1 LRGATDGKA
10 GSEARLAMLASMVPA
25 PPARRFSALG
35 ALLACMLAMLPQPWV
50 AAAQPDAPQA
60 ELALVRQPAWH
71 EPGDR
76 LDIVVRIS
84 NRGAGPLDDFRLVV
98 GVEDRVSS
106 RSALHDSFTGGA
118 GPPPSSFPRFF
129 SGPVAAGQR
138 RIVSLRDRVTE
149 LDLLRLV
156 SDGGVYPL
164 SIRLEALTEDG
175 AVELDT
181 LNVPL
186 VYYPDEPQ
194 STLKLALLVPLN
206 EVPTQDPNG
215 AFRPDPL
222 TRALPL
228 EAAVSESGWL
238 TGLVDGLR
246 AGVRTGL
253 DVAVAPTPRLIEEI
267 AAMSDGYQ
275 DFEIAGAEAAA
286 SGPQQ
291 ARRWLASLRSLLR
304 SRKVQRV
311 LVPYAFPDLPLLERS
326 YGEFAGSEQVERQ
339 IAVGQR
345 TLVDLLD
352 TNFSRSWMLPP
363 AGRVDA
369 ATIDGLSLAG
379 VGHVFGSDDSF
390 RESAVDPRSGCP
402 EESQSFTCPVRIAT
416 ATGGMRGY
424 VSDPGLQERFAAL
437 AAPGE
442 DRLDLQRLIAET
454 AMIREEA
461 PTPTGRVVQAT
472 VPSLWRPRPG
482 VSRRLFEDLARAPW
496 LEPVTPR
503 RGLQVASEV
512 RARPVVDALPP
523 APEEPPAGYW
533 RDLASTDE
541 LTEHFAAI
549 EPPPALRQRLRRAI
563 LVAQSRSWWMAP
575 EAGLS
580 GGDFVS
586 ETADAVNREL
596 GKISFIGKS
605 EIVLTSREAP
615 IQLVLSNDT
624 GYPVTLGVDLYSE
637 KLEVDD
643 NSFNRSFDPGTRA
656 IEVDAV
662 AQTSGTF
669 PLNARI
675 VTPEISDERHQIDT
689 LQIQVRSTDYN
700 VIALGLT
707 IGALV
712 FLVVYYSIRALRRY
726 ERNRAAGPATS

>member
-1 LRGATDGKA
+1 
-10 GSEARLAMLASMVPA
+10 MLASMIPA
-25 PPARRFSALG
+25 PSARGVRAVG
-35 ALLACMLAMLPQPWV
+35 ALLMCLLAMPAAAPV
-50 AAAQPDAPQA
+50 AAAQADAPQA

-84 NRGAGPLDDFRLVV
+84 NRGPGPLDDFRLVV

-106 RSALHDSFTGGA
+106 RSALEDSFTGEA
-118 GPPPSSFPRFF
+118 GPPPSTFPRFF
-129 SGPVAAGQR
+129 SGPVPAGQR
-138 RIVSLRDRVTE
+138 RTVTLRDRVTE

-164 SIRLEALTEDG
+164 SIRLEALTEEG
-175 AVELDT
+175 AVQLDT

-194 STLKLALLVPLN
+194 STLKLALVVPLN

-215 AFRPDPL
+215 AFRPDPA
-222 TRALPL
+222 TGALPL

-246 AGVRTGL
+246 AGVRSGL

-275 DFEIAGAEAAA
+275 DFERARAEAAA

-311 LVPYAFPDLPLLERS
+311 LVPYAFPDLPLLERT

-339 IAVGQR
+339 IAMGQR
-345 TLVDLLD
+345 TLGDLLG

-369 ATIDGLSLAG
+369 ATVDGLSLAG

-416 ATGGMRGY
+416 ATGGLRGY
-424 VSDPGLQERFAAL
+424 ASDPGLQERFAAI
-437 AAPGE
+437 AERGE

-461 PTPTGRVVQAT
+461 PTPADRVVQAT
-472 VPSLWRPRPG
+472 LPSLWRPRPA

-512 RARPVVDALPP
+512 PRPVVDVLPP
-523 APEEPPAGYW
+523 APEEPAAGYW
-533 RDLASTDE
+533 RDLAATDE

-575 EAGLS
+575 GTGLT

-586 ETADAVNREL
+586 ETAGAVNREL

-605 EIVLTSREAP
+605 EIVLTSRQAP

-643 NSFNRSFDPGTRA
+643 NRFNRSFDPGTRA

-669 PLNARI
+669 PLNAHI
-675 VTPEISDERHQIDT
+675 VTPETGDERHQIDT
-689 LQIQVRSTDYN
+689 VQIQVRSTDYN

-712 FLVVYYSIRALRRY
+712 FLIVYYSIRALRRY

>member
-1 LRGATDGKA
+1 
-10 GSEARLAMLASMVPA
+10 MLAIL
-25 PPARRFSALG
+25 PPHA
-35 ALLACMLAMLPQPWV
+35 V
-50 AAAQPDAPQA
+50 AAAQPDVPQVA
-60 ELALVRQPAWH
+60 LALVRQPAWH

-84 NRGAGPLDDFRLVV
+84 NRGPGPLDDFRLVV

-106 RSALHDSFTGGA
+106 RSALVDSFTGEA

-129 SGPVAAGQR
+129 SGPVAAGQQR
-138 RIVSLRDRVTE
+138 TVTLRDRVTE

-186 VYYPDEPQ
+186 VYYPDDPQ

-215 AFRPDPL
+215 AFRPDPV
-222 TRALPL
+222 TGALPL
-228 EAAVSESGWL
+228 EGAVSESGWL

-246 AGVRTGL
+246 AGVRSGL

-275 DFEIAGAEAAA
+275 DFELVRAEAAA

-291 ARRWLASLRSLLR
+291 ARQWLASLRSLLS

-311 LVPYAFPDLPLLERS
+311 LVPYAFPDLPSLERS

-339 IAVGQR
+339 IVVGER
-345 TLVDLLD
+345 TLGDVLE

-369 ATIDGLSLAG
+369 ATVDGLSLAG

-390 RESAVDPRSGCP
+390 RESAADPRSGCP
-402 EESQSFTCPVRIAT
+402 ELSQTFTCPVRIGT
-416 ATGGMRGY
+416 STGGMRGY

-437 AAPGE
+437 AEPGE
-442 DRLDLQRLIAET
+442 ERLDLQRLIAET

-472 VPSLWRPRPG
+472 VPSLWRPRPA

-503 RGLQVASEV
+503 RGLEIASEV
-512 RARPVVDALPP
+512 RPRPVVDTLAA
-523 APEEPPAGYW
+523 APEEPPASYW
-533 RDLASTDE
+533 RDVASTDE

-549 EPPPALRQRLRRAI
+549 EPPPALRRRLRRAI
-563 LVAQSRSWWMAP
+563 LVAQSRSWWMTPGA
-575 EAGLS
+575 ELTGE
-580 GGDFVS
+580 DFVS
-586 ETADAVNREL
+586 ETAAAVNREL

-605 EIVLTSREAP
+605 EVVLTSRQAP

-669 PLNARI
+669 PLKARI
-675 VTPEISDERHQIDT
+675 VTPEISDERHEIDAV
-689 LQIQVRSTDYN
+689 QIQVRSTDYN

-707 IGALV
+707 IGALL
-712 FLVVYYSIRALRRY
+712 FLIVYYSIRALRRY